1 MNIGY
6 LGISYY
12 QIFSLPLPSTWLCI
26 PVLYHFISKKPAD
39 FSWVSMLWA
48 TATFGAMF
56 HLCSTWFEV
65 VTCLL
70 AFSQL
75 NSVQTIGL
83 YQEDFPTS
91 FLEHEDLR
99 VHKFNGF
106 PLKMVGIERAT
117 CFFLFIMYVFIYS
130 FIMYFYFIFT
140 TCYLPENERAWINLL
155 LLYRCLRNHVLN
167 WNV

>member
-1 MNIGY
+1 
-6 LGISYY
+6 
-12 QIFSLPLPSTWLCI
+12 
-26 PVLYHFISKKPAD
+26 LYHFISKKPAD
-39 FSWVSMLWA
+39 FSWGSMLWA

-117 CFFLFIMYVFIYS
+117 CFFCLLCMCLFIHLSCIFIL
-130 FIMYFYFIFT
+130 FLQLVIFQKMKG
-140 TCYLPENERAWINLL
+140 
-155 LLYRCLRNHVLN
+155 HG
-167 WNV
+167 

>member
-1 MNIGY
+1 MVGNHHGETIDDGDLYFFGGFTHWQFYGRSRVYKPSRGWKWGDNFVVVIKYEHIGY
-6 LGISYY
+6 LWNILLSD
-12 QIFSLPLPSTWLCI
+12 IFPSSASTWLCI
-26 PVLYHFISKKPAD
+26 PVLCHFISKKPAD
-39 FSWVSMLWA
+39 FSWGSMLWA

-99 VHKFNGF
+99 VHKFKGF
-106 PLKMVGIERAT
+106 PLKMVG
-117 CFFLFIMYVFIYS
+117 
-130 FIMYFYFIFT
+130 
-140 TCYLPENERAWINLL
+140 
-155 LLYRCLRNHVLN
+155 
-167 WNV
+167 